1 MSDITIPEGFTLFPI
16 DGTFNDA
23 ISPMVYRMTET
34 EIRCGF
40 QVAEKHSNPMGMCH
54 GGALMSLMDFSLSAG
69 ICHKIGV
76 FSGTPTISLSFDFM
90 SKALIGD
97 WIFAEVEALKIT
109 NTMGFVQGL
118 IKRENGDLLVRA
130 SGTFKLPKA
139 GAQAGTSVEDY
150 LSQNDKPR

>member
-34 EIRCGF
+34 EISCGF

-130 SGTFKLPKA
+130 SGTFKLPKQ